1 MARSLRAIFL
11 DLLCWNQGSGRRQRP
26 AERKHEA
33 SCLAD
38 LVRAFDTPSSSCQK
52 KLTFIRS
59 AQRRRP
65 FIPNRERSA
74 RAHAADPH
82 PTRQGGKIPTNFAPP
97 RRILAPPRRA
107 VLFSIVCHS
116 CPVPSASCG
125 TRLAPP
131 PPALPVLW
139 QLRTCSTDVL
149 EKKQGQLPRHT
160 PPDPVPH
167 SSPNPRD
174 LAKKKVS
181 FVTASSTPF
190 IPEAIV
196 IFLSVRYGESEVFM
210 QATPS
215 DVGLHLLHP
224 WRGRSHRWKPREAE

>member
-97 RRILAPPRRA
+97 RADPG
-107 VLFSIVCHS
+107 
-116 CPVPSASCG
+116 SASTGRSFFHCLPQLPG
-125 TRLAPP
+125 AISLMWHATGAPP
-131 PPALPVLW
+131 PSLTSAMAAANMFD
-139 QLRTCSTDVL
+139 RCSRKKARSVTKTHTSGPGPTFESQPKGSG
-149 EKKQGQLPRHT
+149 EKK
-160 PPDPVPH
+160 
-167 SSPNPRD
+167 
-174 LAKKKVS
+174 S
-181 FVTASSTPF
+181 FVCHCIIDS
-190 IPEAIV
+190 
-196 IFLSVRYGESEVFM
+196 
-210 QATPS
+210 
-215 DVGLHLLHP
+215 LHSRGDCNFFECTI
-224 WRGRSHRWKPREAE
+224 WRK